1 MCARHLLMITLAN
14 QNSSASAKSTAL
26 LILLGQ
32 IMLTGT
38 VRHVFYVQIGNT
50 TIRCK
55 SWVSGDADIEIIRV
69 FRLS

>member
-14 QNSSASAKSTAL
+14 QNSSASAKIAVL
-26 LILLGQ
+26 RRFLGHE
-32 IMLTGT
+32 MLTGT

-55 SWVSGDADIEIIRV
+55 TEVIGDATIEIYRV
-69 FRLS
+69 FKRS